1 MTSAA
6 TPLATKVCGS
16 AEAKRLS
23 IIIVNWNT
31 RELLRACLDSLR
43 ESAEIDNIEIIVVD
57 NASSDG
63 SAEMVVRE
71 FPETAVI
78 QIPENRGFSSGNNAG
93 MAAATGEY
101 VLLLNSDTEV
111 RGNALRLMCEHM
123 DAYPRIGALGAR
135 LLNPDGSIQ
144 MSCRSFPSYR
154 TALFH
159 RKSILTRLFPRNRYS
174 QQYLMT
180 AFDRDEAV
188 EVDWVIGACLMT
200 RRETIDE
207 VGMLDE
213 GFFMY
218 AEDVDWCYRMRQAG
232 WTVEYFPEALVM
244 HHYEKS
250 AGKAPFRMTLERHR
264 SMWRFY
270 KKHYSRD
277 IVLLDLAT
285 AAGVSARFALMTAR
299 DAIRHLGRDKDQL

>member
-1 MTSAA
+1 M
-6 TPLATKVCGS
+6 
-16 AEAKRLS
+16 RLS
-23 IIIVNWNT
+23 VIIVNWNT
-31 RELLRACLDSLR
+31 YDFLKACLDSLKSTL
-43 ESAEIDNIEIIVVD
+43 ENPDCEVIVVD

-63 SAEMVVRE
+63 SSEMVVRE
-71 FPETAVI
+71 YPRATLI
-78 QIPENRGFSSGNNAG
+78 QMMSNGGFSSGNNAG
-93 MAAATGEY
+93 IQVARGRY
-101 VLLLNSDTEV
+101 IVLLNSDTEV
-111 RGNALRLMCEHM
+111 RDDALGMMCDYM
-123 DAYPRIGALGAR
+123 DQKPRIGALGAR
-135 LLNPDGSIQ
+135 LLNFDGSIQ

-159 RKSILTRLFPRNRYS
+159 RKSLLTRLFPGNRYS

-180 AFDRDEAV
+180 AFNRDEPV

-207 VGMLDE
+207 VGLLDD

-218 AEDVDWCYRMRQAG
+218 AEDVDWCFRMQEAG
-232 WTVEYFPEALVM
+232 WTVEYFPQARVM

-250 AGKAPFRMTLERHR
+250 AAKAPFRMTYERHR

-285 AAGVSARFALMTAR
+285 IIGIGGRFGMMIVR
-299 DAIRHLGRDKDQL
+299 DAFRSSGREKS